1 MDILM
6 KNKLLGTLFSILIVM
21 SLCVSVLADEKI
33 GGLVFNAMKEI
44 QDTHKDFLGNVEKI
58 KHSREEAM
66 AERESVKKLY
76 TNAKNGSVD
85 KSEFHARFSLAQAK
99 VYRALYDEARLTH
112 QVAGKQLGIL
122 NKLNDSIDSTGDG
135 MDQSDTMTIIEATK
149 PFLDNG
155 KNLLKSLGDYRDK
168 ITDPVIN
175 SKLNAAYQTAQMLSK
190 YVEHLEKGNTNKYA
204 SQLVLKQ
211 RVVELV
217 EQLNALYVQTDI
229 FMGILRDKT
238 TVLKMINQL
247 AASEA
252 AIWAVSEGGKD
263 ITHLSGNV
271 MASLMDVMNE
281 SDSDLNILISGV
293 LEDNGGAVESP
304 TNNYDWAN
312 PKF

>member
-1 MDILM
+1 M
-6 KNKLLGTLFSILIVM
+6 
-21 SLCVSVLADEKI
+21 
-33 GGLVFNAMKEI
+33 
-44 QDTHKDFLGNVEKI
+44 
-58 KHSREEAM
+58 
-66 AERESVKKLY
+66 
-76 TNAKNGSVD
+76 
-85 KSEFHARFSLAQAK
+85 
-99 VYRALYDEARLTH
+99 
-112 QVAGKQLGIL
+112 
-122 NKLNDSIDSTGDG
+122 
-135 MDQSDTMTIIEATK
+135 
-149 PFLDNG
+149 P
-155 KNLLKSLGDYRDK
+155 
-168 ITDPVIN
+168 P
-175 SKLNAAYQTAQMLSK
+175 
-190 YVEHLEKGNTNKYA
+190 EKGNTNKYA

-263 ITHLSGNV
+263 ISQLSGNV

-281 SDSDLNILISGV
+281 SDMDLNTLISGV
-293 LEDNGGAVESP
+293 LEDNGKAFEAS